1 MYKGIYI
8 ALSGATLKQTQMDI
22 ISQNLANVNTI
33 GYKRDKISFQEYL
46 VSQMNGRTEN
56 PDGRTMSYFG
66 TVATDHAMGNIVHT
80 GNDFD
85 IAIEG
90 EGFLCLENGEYTR
103 RGDLHLDGEGY
114 IVSQRGI
121 RVLGTGGPI
130 QITDEGRVSINSE
143 GEVSVKTAE
152 TELAVV
158 DTIKVVTFSDTS
170 TLSKAGEDAF
180 KAGGEEGEK
189 ATTATVKQGYL
200 EKSNVDAVKEMVQM
214 ITALREFETYQ
225 KAIHS
230 FDESIERVL
239 NEMAK
244 I

>member
-8 ALSGATLKQTQMDI
+8 ALSGATLKQAQMDL
-22 ISQNLANVNTI
+22 ISQNLANVNTV

-46 VSQMNGRTEN
+46 ISQMNGRTDN

-66 TVATDHAMGNIVHT
+66 TITTDHAVGNIMHT
-80 GNDFD
+80 GNDLD

-103 RGDLHLDGEGY
+103 RGDLHLDSDGY
-114 IVSQRGI
+114 LVNQRGI

-130 QITDEGRVSINSE
+130 QITDEGKVSINTE

-158 DTIKVVTFSDTS
+158 DTIKVVTFSDVS
-170 TLSKAGEDAF
+170 ALSKAGDDAF
-180 KAGGEEGEK
+180 KAGKEEGQ
-189 ATTATVKQGYL
+189 ATTANVKQGYL

-230 FDESIERVL
+230 FDESIARVL